1 MKTSCGSFYVTK
13 RAPLEYHQRGFWR
26 THATTEPMGRH
37 SHVKCLRCGCS
48 NPRANPDVR
57 GLGLCTEHYRQLSA
71 GTIGQDHDTRTKQH
85 DIQDAKR
92 LLDEISH
99 PTESLRT
106 VAHRTGLSKDVV
118 RSIRIGQYRHL
129 RSADWETLVDAVAQ
143 HRYTRPKPIST
154 PAVRGTQ
161 LHLFDIEESTDG

>member
-1 MKTSCGSFYVTK
+1 M
-13 RAPLEYHQRGFWR
+13 
-26 THATTEPMGRH
+26 
-37 SHVKCLRCGCS
+37 KCLRCGCP
-48 NPRANPDVR
+48 NPRSQPDTR
-57 GLGLCTEHYRQLSA
+57 GLGLCAEHYRQLSE
-71 GTIGQDHDTRTKQH
+71 GTIGRDHDTRTKQH

-143 HRYTRPKPIST
+143 HRYTRPKPISA

-161 LHLFDIEESTDG
+161 LHLFDIEGNTDG

>member
-1 MKTSCGSFYVTK
+1 M
-13 RAPLEYHQRGFWR
+13 
-26 THATTEPMGRH
+26 
-37 SHVKCLRCGCS
+37 KCLRCGCP
-48 NPRANPDVR
+48 NPRSQPDTR
-57 GLGLCTEHYRQLSA
+57 GLGLCAEHYRQLSA

-143 HRYTRPKPIST
+143 HRYTRPKPTSP

-161 LHLFDIEESTDG
+161 LHLFDIEGNTDG

>member
-1 MKTSCGSFYVTK
+1 M
-13 RAPLEYHQRGFWR
+13 
-26 THATTEPMGRH
+26 
-37 SHVKCLRCGCS
+37 KCLRCGCP
-48 NPRANPDVR
+48 NPRSQPDTR
-57 GLGLCTEHYRQLSA
+57 GLGLCDEHYRQLSE
-71 GTIGQDHDTRTKQH
+71 GTIGRDHDTRTKQH
-85 DIQDAKR
+85 DIQEAKR

-99 PTESLRT
+99 PEESLRS

>member
-1 MKTSCGSFYVTK
+1 M
-13 RAPLEYHQRGFWR
+13 
-26 THATTEPMGRH
+26 
-37 SHVKCLRCGCS
+37 KCLRCGCP
-48 NPRANPDVR
+48 NPRSQPDTR
-57 GLGLCTEHYRQLSA
+57 GLGLCAEHYRQLSD
-71 GTIGQDHDTRTKQH
+71 GTIGHDHDTRTKQH

-92 LLDEISH
+92 MLDEISH

-143 HRYTRPKPIST
+143 HRYTRPKPTSP

-161 LHLFDIEESTDG
+161 LHLFDIEGNTDG